1 MSHTFTTIYFAFKF
15 TQDFRNIGSPPVVT
29 PCQQSSL
36 LRMIRG
42 GNRVIIDQT
51 LKKDYYGTEIRTNR
65 IHSVA

>member
-1 MSHTFTTIYFAFKF
+1 MSHTSTTIYFAFKF
-15 TQDFRNIGSPPVVT
+15 TQDFRNIVFDQVT